1 MLAPMPTASPQPRDL
16 PLERADLPAE
26 LSIYFADHCRRGV
39 FFNPWQTTAKPG
51 AADLLRWHAS
61 SNPWAEAKRHKH
73 EAEVLAEAMDART
86 ALPAAGRVTWLGHA
100 SILVQIDDLTVLIDP
115 IFGKIGGL
123 LPRAA
128 AAPVSVAELPPIDA
142 VLISHGHYD
151 HLDAASLRALSKRF
165 GPDLL
170 FATPLGLSRSLPRR
184 CRRRVELDWWQSIE
198 LGDASIHLV
207 PAQHWHKR
215 TPLDTNRALWGGWVI
230 RGGGSAPRS
239 VYHSGDTGYFG
250 GFAAIGHVFPHV
262 DLAVLPIGAW
272 EPRWFMQTQ
281 HMNPDDTVRALQDL
295 GASSLLA
302 MHWGTFD
309 LTDEPLDEGPRALRT
324 ALKEHSVAPERAH
337 VLAHGGSVALLST
350 GDAASA

>member
-1 MLAPMPTASPQPRDL
+1 MPTASLQPLDL
-16 PLERADLPAE
+16 PLERASLPDDLQ
-26 LSIYFADHCRRGV
+26 IYFAEHCRRGV
-39 FFNPWQTTAKPG
+39 FFNPWQTSAKPG
-51 AADLLRWHAS
+51 AADLLRWQTS
-61 SNPWAEAKRHKH
+61 DNPWAAAKRQPPS
-73 EAEVLAEAMDART
+73 AEVLADALDQLA
-86 ALPAAGRVTWLGHA
+86 ALPASGRVCWLGHA
-100 SILVQIDDLTVLIDP
+100 SLLAQVDGLTVLIDP

-123 LPRAA
+123 MRRFA
-128 AAPVSVAELPPIDA
+128 AAPVSVADLPHVDA

-165 GPDLL
+165 GPDLV

-184 CRRRVELDWWQSIE
+184 CKRRVELDWWQSIE
-198 LGDASIHLV
+198 LGGVSIHLV

-230 RGGGSAPRS
+230 RGAGSAPRS

-250 GFAAIGHVFPHV
+250 GFAAIGHVFPDI

-281 HMNPDDTVRALQDL
+281 HMNPDDSVKALQDL

-309 LTDEPLDEGPRALRT
+309 LTDEPLDEGPRALQVALDEHGVT
-324 ALKEHSVAPERAH
+324 AERAH
-337 VLAHGGSVALLST
+337 VLAHGGSAALRPSPA
-350 GDAASA
+350 GAER

>member
-1 MLAPMPTASPQPRDL
+1 MRAPTPTASPEPRDL
-16 PLERADLPAE
+16 PLDPATLPDE
-26 LSIYFADHCRRGV
+26 LRIYFADHCSGGV

-51 AADLLRWHAS
+51 AADLLRWRAS
-61 SNPWAEAKRHKH
+61 SNPWAAAKRHKP
-73 EAEVLAEAMDART
+73 EAEVLGDAMQARD
-86 ALPAAGRVTWLGHA
+86 ALPTSGRVTWLGHA
-100 SILVQIDDLTVLIDP
+100 STLVQIDDLTILIDP

-128 AAPVSVAELPPIDA
+128 AAPMSVAELPHVDA

-151 HLDAASLRALSKRF
+151 HLDASSLRALSKRF

-170 FATPLGLSRSLPRR
+170 FATPLGLSRSLPSR
-184 CRRRVELDWWQSIE
+184 CKRRVELDWWQSIE
-198 LGDASIHLV
+198 LNGASIHLV

-215 TPLDTNRALWGGWVI
+215 TFLDTNRALWGGWLV
-230 RGGGSAPRS
+230 RGSGNAPRS

-250 GFAAIGHVFPHV
+250 GFAAIRHVFADI

-272 EPRWFMQTQ
+272 EPRWFMKTQ

-295 GASSLLA
+295 GAGSLLA

-309 LTDEPLDEGPRALRT
+309 LTDEPLDEGPRALQQALAQHGVT
-324 ALKEHSVAPERAH
+324 AERAH
-337 VLAHGGSVALLST
+337 VLAHGGSVALRATTAST
-350 GDAASA
+350 GL